1 MRVKSESRRLAI
13 VDAAKQVFSETGFES
28 ASMNEIARRVG
39 FSKATVYNYFSSKE
53 EIFLSVMETFA
64 RRQLAEA
71 FNTLEAES
79 DLLPSLKSFSESY
92 LQSITEPEMLALE
105 KIVAHEAHRSK
116 IGKFFYE
123 HGPRR
128 GLAKL
133 ENFLEQ
139 HMKKGNI
146 YSVEPRVCAQHFLSL
161 IVAEYYTPLFLNAIE
176 RPDLDELNASAA
188 RAVDVFLRA
197 YCP

>member
-13 VDAAKQVFSETGFES
+13 VDAARQVFSETGFES

-53 EIFLSVMETFA
+53 EVFLSVMETFA

-71 FNTLEAES
+71 FNALEAEG
-79 DLLPSLKSFSESY
+79 DLLPLLKNFSETY
-92 LQSITEPEMLALE
+92 LQSITEPEILALE

-116 IGKFFYE
+116 IGQFFYE
-123 HGPRR
+123 HGPKR
-128 GLAKL
+128 GLTKL

-139 HMKKGNI
+139 HIKKGNLC
-146 YSVEPRVCAQHFLSL
+146 SAEPRVCAQHFLAL
-161 IVAEYYTPLFLNAIE
+161 IIAEYYDPLFLNAIE
-176 RPDLDELNASAA
+176 RPDPDELKASAA

-197 YCP
+197 YRP